1 MTVKHFC
8 SHQNLSEKDIQV
20 IINDLKICEITCTLY
35 LFFKEFTR
43 EIFLLLL
50 EEMSLKFSVKKK
62 LLHKYCYYFWTYQ
75 YIVFCQES
83 LLFWQLYSLCVN
95 CSFCE
100 NEKLVIRELCMH
112 FFYTETLEEINWFAV
127 FFSWIVKDV
136 KKKFLFLIKK
146 SCLVVLLM
154 SETTLWKYPQFNFLS
169 L

>member
-35 LFFKEFTR
+35 LR
-43 EIFLLLL
+43 ERIFLLLL

-83 LLFWQLYSLCVN
+83 LLFWQLYSLSVN

-100 NEKLVIRELCMH
+100 NEKLVITGVVYA
-112 FFYTETLEEINWFAV
+112 FFLYWNFGRDKLICGL
-127 FFSWIVKDV
+127 FFMNSKRCEKKIFIFD
-136 KKKFLFLIKK
+136 KKKLF
-146 SCLVVLLM
+146 SV
-154 SETTLWKYPQFNFLS
+154 PFNEWNYFVKISTIQLFES
-169 L
+169 VT